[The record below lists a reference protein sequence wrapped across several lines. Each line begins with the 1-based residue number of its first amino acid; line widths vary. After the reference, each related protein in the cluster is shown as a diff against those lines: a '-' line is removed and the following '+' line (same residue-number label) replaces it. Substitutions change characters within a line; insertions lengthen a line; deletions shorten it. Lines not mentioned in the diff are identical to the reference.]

1 MRVGGRR
8 ELIIPP
14 ALAYKSVSQASIPA
28 NSTLI
33 FIVDLLGVTPAS
45 GG

>member
-14 ALAYKSVSQASIPA
+14 ELAYGDHGQGSIRP
-28 NSTLI
+28 NETI
-33 FIVDLLGVTPAS
+33 VFVVDLLDVR
-45 GG
+45 